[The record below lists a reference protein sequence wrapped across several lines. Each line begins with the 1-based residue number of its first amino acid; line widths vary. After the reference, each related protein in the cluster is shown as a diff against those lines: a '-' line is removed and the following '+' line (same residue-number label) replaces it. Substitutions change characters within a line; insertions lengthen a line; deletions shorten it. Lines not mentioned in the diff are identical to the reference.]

1 VKLRIGRYIITGR
14 VLLKFLFICFLVGL
28 PIGASIAAHEDGQS
42 AKWVPFIGLFVLA
55 GRIIQAVIADF
66 KKDNQLD

>member
-1 VKLRIGRYIITGR
+1 MTLRIGRYIITGR

-28 PIGASIAAHEDGQS
+28 PIGASIAAYEAGKS
-42 AKWVPFIGLFVLA
+42 VKWLPYMALFLVVGYLIKTA
-55 GRIIQAVIADF
+55 ITDF